1 MIKLGLSAIMAFVIL
16 FFVWPSPIDSVAVQ
30 PSEPLPM
37 TGALAANDRLQSIQ
51 VIPLPKGQ
59 RGGEDVALDANGCL
73 HTGTE
78 SGHILRQCAGADWQ
92 VLAHTSGRPLGLHF
106 DVQGN
111 LIIADAAKGLLS
123 MTPSGELSVLVDH
136 YQGERFGFVDDVD
149 IGADGTMYFS
159 DASSRYTIDNI
170 VLDVL
175 DGRPSGRLFA
185 YQPNDNS
192 LTLLA
197 DGLAFANGVA
207 VAADQHYVLVNETF
221 RYQISRVWLS
231 GERAGER
238 EILLD
243 QLPGMPDGIARAPD
257 GTYWVAMYGLR
268 PELVD
273 RVHSYPWLKNQLAKL
288 PDWLA
293 PIPKPYGF
301 ILQINSNG
309 DILQSLHDRAGVAI
323 GEVTSVQPEV
333 DGLYLGT
340 LHMGRL
346 GKVTL

>member
-1 MIKLGLSAIMAFVIL
+1 MIKIGLISIVVMMVVII
-16 FFVWPSPIDSVAVQ
+16 WPSPIDSVAVQ
-30 PSEPLPM
+30 PSEPRSM

-51 VIPLPKGQ
+51 VIPLPEGQ

-78 SGHILRQCAGADWQ
+78 SGHILRQCPQSKWQ
-92 VLAHTSGRPLGLHF
+92 VLAHTNGRPLGLHF
-106 DVQGN
+106 DAQGN
-111 LIIADAAKGLLS
+111 LVIADAAKGLLS
-123 MTPSGELSVLVDH
+123 MTPSGELSVLADH

-159 DASSRYTIDNI
+159 DASSRYTIENI

-185 YQPNDNS
+185 YQPLDGT

-207 VAADQHYVLVNETF
+207 VAADQRYVLVNETF
-221 RYQISRVWLS
+221 GYRISRIWLN

-238 EILLD
+238 EILVD
-243 QLPGMPDGIARAPD
+243 RLPGMPDGIARAPD

-273 RVHSYPWLKNQLAKL
+273 RVHPYPWIKNQLAKL

-301 ILQINSNG
+301 ILQINSDG

-323 GEVTSVQPEV
+323 SEVTSVQPEA

-346 GKVTL
+346 GKVAF